1 MSGRSEG
8 DIDDF
13 WSVALMADS
22 SCSRRQKF
30 NNNGLDSDDEVQNDN
45 KFSGIGNCCV
55 NKSDFLEDENESDD
69 EAVTA
74 RAFTVL
80 PPRFNQYRNTSQPIF
95 NEMNRKLQIP
105 LNLKIA
111 ININDGIMSDVSG
124 TPWDASFLLSG
135 YLFGTD
141 AGRRLCYDALFGMDD
156 SSADNN
162 RSRNKIDLEN
172 SSNAAFGGGILELG
186 SGLGIVGL
194 AAAAA
199 ALSFC
204 PNQTVEIESNDEMNV
219 QATNHS
225 FVSGGGGAKRIVM
238 TDLNDAKILSFL
250 KKNVESNLEGI
261 LALTGSSTSVS
272 SFSANG
278 NAATVGSLQLLV
290 EPCDWL
296 DIAKAFSEKSNG
308 YKSEVY
314 KRHSKCIGNECC
326 ENFPRGQFNL
336 ILGSALVYMPDHAA
350 ACAETIYHYLKESD
364 WGKGQTLKSFNRQ
377 RKSSDHFDRNH
388 DDTRTRRFSS
398 PQAIVL
404 QFPDRAGFTSHF
416 LPRCQELG
424 LCVRC
429 FELDGELIDNVELGL
444 NRSILS
450 AGEYRIY
457 HISRK
462 Y

>member
-13 WSVALMADS
+13 WSVALMTDS
-22 SCSRRQKF
+22 SCSRRQMF
-30 NNNGLDSDDEVQNDN
+30 NENCLDSDDEFQNDN
-45 KFSGIGNCCV
+45 KFSGIGNCCA
-55 NKSDFLEDENESDD
+55 KESDFLEDEKESNE
-69 EAVTA
+69 EAVTT
-74 RAFTVL
+74 RTFTVF
-80 PPRFNQYRNTSQPIF
+80 PPRYNQSRNASQPIF

-111 ININDGIMSDVSG
+111 MNNNDGIMSDVSG

-156 SSADNN
+156 SSANNN
-162 RSRNKIDLEN
+162 RSRNEIELEN
-172 SSNAAFGGGILELG
+172 STSVAFGGGILELG

-204 PNQTVEIESNDEMNV
+204 PNQTVENVSNDEMNV
-219 QATNHS
+219 QATNHFFAYGS
-225 FVSGGGGAKRIVM
+225 GGAKRVVM

-250 KKNVESNLEGI
+250 KKNVESNLESI
-261 LALTGSSTSVS
+261 LAMTGSSTSIS

-278 NAATVGSLQLLV
+278 GATVGSLQFLV

-308 YKSEVY
+308 YKSDVN
-314 KRHSKCIGNECC
+314 KRHAKYRGDECH

-350 ACAETIYHYLKESD
+350 ACAETIYHYLKESN

-377 RKSSDHFDRNH
+377 RKSSDHFGRNH
-388 DDTRTRRFSS
+388 DDTKTRRFSS

-404 QFPDRAGFTSHF
+404 QFPDRPGFASHF

-429 FELDGELIDNVELGL
+429 FELDTELIDSVELGL